1 LNRVGLRIM
10 KSSADMI
17 GAILDVR
24 RKDPK
29 GTIVTCEA
37 ETGP

>member
-1 LNRVGLRIM
+1 MGLRIM
-10 KSSADMI
+10 KSRADMV
-17 GAILDVR
+17 GAIFDVR

-37 ETGP
+37 ETRP